1 MPPIAKLAL
10 LARLATLPETRGAVL
25 AASRSETVRDIARR
39 ARSDRAGLVRELRD
53 PATARGLIRGAATHP
68 ATRELAS
75 VGLIF
80 VPGRYV
86 PLGWAAMWAGGR
98 VGRRVYR
105 RVMDPPTEVVDGRAF
120 RPPRPQ
126 KDVTP
131 R

>member
-1 MPPIAKLAL
+1 MPPINKLAV
-10 LARLATLPETRGAVL
+10 LARLATLPETRGL
-25 AASRSETVRDIARR
+25 IMAATQSETVREIARR

-53 PATARGLIRGAATHP
+53 PATARELIRSAAVHP

-75 VGLIF
+75 VGFIF
-80 VPGRYV
+80 VPGRYL
-86 PLGWAAMWAGGR
+86 PIGWVAMWAGER

-105 RVMDPPTEVVDGRAF
+105 RVVDPPTEVVDGRTF
-120 RPPRPQ
+120 RPRRPQ